1 MPSFTFSISVSCP
14 AEIKRC
20 VSQFTWVFTTIW
32 DNILQAI
39 KLFPEPQ
46 EGRKSFK
53 SAFLRLI
60 IYFTVLL
67 LRALL
72 EATIF
77 ITDGWYV
84 VFTPSIILLI
94 NSVRNKKDLKTSFL
108 RTFGDETPLL
118 PSPFSYIS
126 VFFFVR
132 RLVHSCQTRW
142 VSQDRTINFNVF
154 PFEKKGR
161 VSSFLASDN
170 CNVPSCFSQTI

>member
-1 MPSFTFSISVSCP
+1 M
-14 AEIKRC
+14 
-20 VSQFTWVFTTIW
+20 
-32 DNILQAI
+32 
-39 KLFPEPQ
+39 
-46 EGRKSFK
+46 
-53 SAFLRLI
+53 
-60 IYFTVLL
+60 
-67 LRALL
+67 
-72 EATIF
+72 
-77 ITDGWYV
+77 

-170 CNVPSCFSQTI
+170 CNVPSCYSQTIKLFLEVSGHSKEKWSFKSDAYIMKICISQQKKRPSTVSSEWNLDLKLKPL